1 MNFRFDASSYP
12 YGSRRRVVFAKRGMV
27 CTSQPLAAQAGL
39 SMLQQ
44 GGNAID
50 AAIATAICLTVVEP
64 TSNGLGSD
72 AFALVWVKDKLY
84 GLNGSGYAP
93 SRLTPEEL
101 ARQGITGKMPRRG
114 WSAVTVPGA
123 PSAWA
128 ELHKRFARLPF
139 AKLFEPAIHYAENG
153 YPLSPVIQSL
163 WKNSLETFA
172 PYKGQPEFLGWFNT
186 FTSEGRTPEI
196 GELVKLPDHAKTL
209 RLLAESGC
217 ESYYRGEIAEKI
229 AEFSAATGGY
239 IDRQDLADYRAEW
252 VEPIH
257 INYRGYDV
265 WEIPPNGH
273 GIVALMALNIMKGF
287 DFREKDCADTYH
299 KQIES
304 LKLAF
309 TDGLQYI
316 ADPRYMQT
324 RVQDMLSDE
333 YAAERRKL
341 IGEEAVMPKPGRPF
355 SGGTVYM
362 CSADDEGNMVSF
374 IQSNFMG
381 FGSGIVLPG
390 YGIAFND
397 RGSGFSLDPASD
409 DYLAPRKKPYHTII
423 PGFLT
428 KNGRAVGPFGVMGG
442 YMQPQGHVQVM
453 ANTIDFLLNPQAA
466 LDAPRWQWI
475 EGQKIQI
482 EDRVAPEIIEELKRR
497 GHEVTVMSDY
507 TDFGRGQ
514 IIWRDENGVLAG
526 ATEPRTD
533 GTVASW

>member
-12 YGSRRRVVFAKRGMV
+12 YGSRRRVVFARRGMV

-93 SRLTPEEL
+93 ARLTPEEL
-101 ARQGITGKMPRRG
+101 ARQGITGRMPRRG

-128 ELHKRFARLPF
+128 ELHKRFGRLPF

-153 YPLSPVIQSL
+153 YPLSPVIHSL

-475 EGQKIQI
+475 EGRKIQI